1 MHSITTVCLTLTRAI
16 SRSRTVDDI
25 YDVALDTLA
34 EGLGVS
40 RASILLFDADG
51 VMRFKAFRGLSESYR
66 RAVEGHTPWEPG
78 TPDPGPIVVN
88 DVATDPSLAPLLP
101 VIQAE
106 GIGAMAFIPL
116 VSLDRV
122 IGKFMLY
129 YDRPTKLHSDELGL
143 AGVIASEVAF
153 AVERRRAEDLARR
166 SEERLRFALEAASMS
181 TWEWDLG
188 TRFECSANLERLHG
202 LTAGSLDGTFD
213 GYLRHVHQNDRDSL
227 LSAIER
233 ALNGGTPLDEEYRV
247 LSDDGSVRWVE
258 AKGRVEYDDER
269 PVRLTCVCLIA
280 TRRKE
285 EEMARLAA
293 FEEAGRLKDEFLATL
308 SHELRTPLSAILGW
322 VQLLQTDVFTP
333 DRTQLAIEVISRN
346 ARLQSQLIEDIL
358 DVSRIITGKL
368 EIERLPVAVPQ
379 LVGAVLAGVR
389 PTLDAKHL
397 DIETDVPDD
406 LPVVEGDPKRL
417 QQILGN
423 LVSNATKFTPEGGRV
438 VITCRAVGDDI
449 LLKVSDTGIGVDPS
463 FLPHMFD
470 RFRQAD
476 SRSTRRHGGLG
487 LGLAITRHLVEQH
500 RGEIR
505 AESDGPGR
513 GTTMIVR
520 LPAGHVRTDHSPHL
534 DPAVSALT
542 ATEPALRGLTVVIVD
557 DQEDSCELLAAF
569 FERMGAT
576 GIKCDSALAALA
588 ALRVHAVDLV
598 VADLAMPEIDGFEL
612 VRRIRERTATLPVV
626 AVSAY
631 ARPEDRTKALRA
643 GFNAF
648 CAKPLDWSRF
658 VQAVRDALP
667 APTPWGQLTDSG
679 SMLRRRASR

>member
-1 MHSITTVCLTLTRAI
+1 LTLTRAI

-51 VMRFKAFRGLSESYR
+51 VMRFKAYRGLSESYR

-78 TPDPGPIVVN
+78 TPDPGPVVVN
-88 DVATDPSLAPLLP
+88 DVATEPSLAPFLP
-101 VIQAE
+101 IIQAE

-129 YDRPTKLHSDELGL
+129 YDQPTTLRSDELGL

-166 SEERLRFALEAASMS
+166 SEERLRFALDAASMS

-188 TRFECSANLERLHG
+188 TRFDFSANLERLHG
-202 LTAGSLDGTFD
+202 LTTGSLDGTFD
-213 GYLRHVHQNDRDSL
+213 GYLRHVHHEDRDGL
-227 LSAIER
+227 LRAVER
-233 ALNGGTPLDEEYRV
+233 ALTGGTPLDVEYRV
-247 LSDDGSVRWVE
+247 LAGDGSVRWVE

-368 EIERLPVAVPQ
+368 EIERLPVSVPQ
-379 LVGAVLAGVR
+379 LVGAVLAGMR
-389 PTLDAKHL
+389 PALDAKHL
-397 DIETDVPDD
+397 DIDIDVPDD
-406 LPVVEGDPKRL
+406 LPVIEGDPKRL
-417 QQILGN
+417 QQIVSN

-438 VITCRAVGDDI
+438 VITCRADDGAVV
-449 LLKVSDTGIGVDPS
+449 LKVSDTGIGVDPS

-520 LPAGHVRTDHSPHL
+520 LPVGDASADAFHHL
-534 DPAVSALT
+534 DAPTAL
-542 ATEPALRGLTVVIVD
+542 AGSEPALRGLTVVIVD

-588 ALRVHAVDLV
+588 ALRVHAADLV

-631 ARPEDRTKALRA
+631 ARPQDRAKALHA

-648 CAKPLDWSRF
+648 CAKPLDWNGF

-667 APTPWGQLTDSG
+667 APAQWTLAGAG
-679 SMLRRRASR
+679 SWPRRAGSTRQSG